1 MNRYS
6 SRIGAAVRAGVCA
19 GLTLMALACWA
30 QAGPGAD
37 AIMAK
42 VDQLN
47 RPRYEIAKMRME
59 LVGEGTERLRR
70 ELVWYFVNDGDN
82 RISLLKFSA
91 PASVKSVGTMVVE
104 EAGKANAI
112 WHYLP
117 ATRNVRRIS
126 AEHRQNRFMGT
137 EFVFEDFEGLKLS
150 KYKFKLLRA
159 ETCGSASRCHV
170 IEAIAGD
177 PEERDSSSY
186 GKKVFWIDQDNFAI
200 VRTELYDRN
209 GAVAKIVENSDFRQ
223 IGGHWRA
230 RRQVM
235 LNVRNGHSTVLTEI
249 DRKVDAQFD
258 RYYVSQQ
265 YLRSE

>member
-1 MNRYS
+1 MNSHS
-6 SRIGAAVRAGVCA
+6 SLIRAVAGIAASAW
-19 GLTLMALACWA
+19 LALFASSCWG
-30 QAGPGAD
+30 QAGSGAD

-42 VDQLN
+42 VDQSN
-47 RPRYEIAKMRME
+47 RPKYEIAKMRME
-59 LVGEGTERLRR
+59 LLGDNAAPLSR
-70 ELVWYFVNDGDN
+70 ELVWHFLNDDGS
-82 RISLLKFSA
+82 RVSLLKFSA
-91 PASVKSVGTMVVE
+91 PAAVKSVGTMVVE
-104 EAGKANAI
+104 EAGKTNAI

-150 KYKFKLLRA
+150 KYEFKLLRA
-159 ETCGSASRCHV
+159 ETCRQTSRCHV

-177 PEERDSSSY
+177 AEERDSSSY
-186 GKKVFWIDQDNFAI
+186 GKKVFWIDQDSFAI
-200 VRTELYDRN
+200 VRTELYDRD
-209 GAVAKIVENSDFRQ
+209 GAIAKVAENSDFRT
-223 IGGHWRA
+223 IGAYTRP

-235 LNVRNGHSTVLTEI
+235 LNKRNGHSTVLTELERKI
-249 DRKVDAQFD
+249 DVQFD